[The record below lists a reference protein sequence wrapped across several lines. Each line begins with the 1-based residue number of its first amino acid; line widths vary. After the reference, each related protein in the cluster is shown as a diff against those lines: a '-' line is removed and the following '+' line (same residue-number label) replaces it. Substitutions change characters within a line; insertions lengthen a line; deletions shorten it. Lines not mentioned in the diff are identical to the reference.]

1 MDYAIYPFILG
12 VILITGYLTFRIV
25 NHFSLGYYRE
35 KKHID
40 KLLEYG
46 LLGSF
51 GFLYVYLSSKIFL
64 FLFKYPF
71 DFIDDNIIYFIP
83 LFMASSLLA
92 GLTYQWLWGENK
104 RERKRTLYEKYHM
117 EDYRKGWVIVHLKDE
132 SNFYGRLV
140 FTDVDYETERFVFS
154 IDSVQKLN
162 KRNEIIEEYETKREL
177 IFNVQDVIFIEY
189 IKKEE

>member
-1 MDYAIYPFILG
+1 
-12 VILITGYLTFRIV
+12 
-25 NHFSLGYYRE
+25 
-35 KKHID
+35 
-40 KLLEYG
+40 
-46 LLGSF
+46 
-51 GFLYVYLSSKIFL
+51 
-64 FLFKYPF
+64 KYPF